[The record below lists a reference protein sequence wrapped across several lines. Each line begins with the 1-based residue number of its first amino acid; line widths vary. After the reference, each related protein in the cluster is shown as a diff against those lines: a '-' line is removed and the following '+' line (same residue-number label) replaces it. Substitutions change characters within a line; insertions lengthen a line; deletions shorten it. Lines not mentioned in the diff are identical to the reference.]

1 MYIRNLQLK
10 NYRNYDEASIDFGES
25 INIIYGDNAQ
35 GKTNLIEAIYL
46 CATSK
51 SHRLSFDREL
61 IQIGED
67 EAHIFM
73 DFVRGDMDETIDVH
87 LKKRGKKGVA
97 VNKMPIKK
105 LSELFGLIHVI
116 MFSPED
122 LGLIKNGPKDRR
134 RFIDMELSQL
144 NPVYMHY
151 LAGYHKVLKQRNG
164 LLKKSKEE
172 ADIEGLLDVFD
183 LQLIEYGKRVIDYR
197 QAFIDELRPIFH
209 DKHHHISGGKEQ
221 IELIYENNITTDA
234 FEDKLVSRRKVDMI
248 RGTTSVGPHRDDL
261 RFDINGIDIRKYGSQ
276 GQHRTA
282 ALSLKLSEIDL
293 VKKQIDD
300 TPILLLDDVLSEL
313 DHNRQRYLIEHLESI
328 QTFITCTGVED
339 FIKNQMDHYNMY
351 HVYEA
356 KVQREGN
363 KI

>member
-1 MYIRNLQLK
+1 MHISSLELT
-10 NYRNYDEASIDFGES
+10 NYRNYTQATVEFGQGV
-25 INIIYGDNAQ
+25 NIIYGDNAQ

-61 IQIGED
+61 IRIGED
-67 EAHIFM
+67 EAHVYMEFY
-73 DFVRGDMDETIDVH
+73 RGDIHENIDIH
-87 LKKRGKKGVA
+87 LKKKGKKGVA
-97 VNKMPIKK
+97 VNKMPVKK

-164 LLKKSKEE
+164 LLKKGTELE
-172 ADIEGLLDVFD
+172 DIDGLLDVFD
-183 LQLIEYGKRVIDYR
+183 LQLIEYGSKVIEFR
-197 QAFIDELRPIFH
+197 QNFIEDLKPVFH
-209 DKHHHISGGKEQ
+209 GKHRHLSGEKEV
-221 IELIYENNITTDA
+221 IELIYENNIDIDLY
-234 FEDKLVSRRKVDMI
+234 EEKLRSRRKVDMI

-261 RFDINGIDIRKYGSQ
+261 RFDINGIDIRKFGSQ
-276 GQHRTA
+276 GQQRTA

-293 VKKQIDD
+293 VRKEIDD
-300 TPILLLDDVLSEL
+300 EPILLLDDVLSEL
-313 DHNRQRYLIEHLESI
+313 DHNRQRYLIEHLENV

-339 FIKNQMDHYNMY
+339 FIKNEMDQYRMY
-351 HVYEA
+351 HIDEA
-356 KVQREGN
+356 TITRT
-363 KI
+363 